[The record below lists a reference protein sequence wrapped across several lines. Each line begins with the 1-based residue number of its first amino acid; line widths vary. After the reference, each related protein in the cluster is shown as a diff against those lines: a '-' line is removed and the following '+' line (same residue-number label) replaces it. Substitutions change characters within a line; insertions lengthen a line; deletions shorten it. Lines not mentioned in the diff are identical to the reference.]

1 MIIILDRSNVREIY
15 FNSWFQFIMARDAWQ
30 SSSVPGSRKR
40 LSTSQKSEMHR
51 TGRNQGPVYNPH
63 RHSPSAR
70 NLPYQL
76 GLPSTGSTACQRS
89 VIT

>member
-51 TGRNQGPVYNPH
+51 TGKNQGPFYNPH
-63 RHSPSAR
+63 RHSP
-70 NLPYQL
+70 
-76 GLPSTGSTACQRS
+76 
-89 VIT
+89 